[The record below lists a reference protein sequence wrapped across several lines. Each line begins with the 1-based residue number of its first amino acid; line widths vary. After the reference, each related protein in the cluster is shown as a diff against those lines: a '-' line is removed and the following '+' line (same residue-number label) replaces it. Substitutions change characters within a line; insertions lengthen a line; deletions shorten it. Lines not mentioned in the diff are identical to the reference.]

1 MNDRTEILQW
11 CRGYLG
17 DALGVDPESIDPAAD
32 FDRLGV
38 DSVVAV
44 ALLMEI
50 EQRYGVDIPPEELF
64 AEPTLDAVIGY
75 VTGRSEQVA

>member
-1 MNDRTEILQW
+1 MDTRTEIQQW
-11 CRGYLG
+11 CQAYLAE
-17 DALGVDPESIDPAAD
+17 ALDVDPATIDPGAD

-64 AEPTLDAVIGY
+64 AEPTLNAVVGY
-75 VTGRSEQVA
+75 VAGRSEQVA

>member
-1 MNDRTEILQW
+1 MDNRTDILQW
-11 CRGYLG
+11 CREYLG
-17 DALGVDPESIDPAAD
+17 EALGVDPQTIDPATD

-50 EQRYGVDIPPEELF
+50 EQHYGVDIPPEELF
-64 AEPTLDAVIGY
+64 AEPTLDALAGY
-75 VTGRSEQVA
+75 VADRSEQVA